1 MFFRIII
8 LVSKSDANLITS
20 LMTFVLNVLL
30 ANNLSALS
38 EGLLL
43 IQLTL
48 GSSRSASSSNAL
60 IHLLGNFVSSRHEI
74 IKLQCFL
81 PYKYVIFSLDS
92 NFTAYFFEKSS

>member
-1 MFFRIII
+1 
-8 LVSKSDANLITS
+8 
-20 LMTFVLNVLL
+20 MTFVLDVLL

-81 PYKYVIFSLDS
+81 PYKYVIFDYYS
-92 NFTAYFFEKSS
+92 NEKNATYEDMLTLLKYLKRYSNYDL